1 MAARVIV
8 IAVAVAVIVFGVVHL
23 RRDRTCEH
31 AHYQLLYAL
40 AHHTQPPGGLDDQLQ
55 KLTDNCDDPVALEG
69 ISILLT
75 ASGRPRRAVALANL
89 AIRREPRS
97 QVGYA
102 ALAQALD
109 RTDPAGAARARAK
122 VAQLN
127 PRGAV
132 GEAPTH
138 VGIR

>member
-1 MAARVIV
+1 MLARVIV
-8 IAVAVAVIVFGVVHL
+8 VAVAVAVIAFGAVHL
-23 RRDRTCEH
+23 HRDRTCEH

-40 AHHTQPPGGLDDQLQ
+40 AHQTRPPGGLDAQIRT
-55 KLTDNCDDPVALEG
+55 LTDHCDDPVALEG

-75 ASGRPRRAVALANL
+75 ASGRPAQAVALANL
-89 AIRREPRS
+89 AIRRDPES

-138 VGIR
+138 VGVR